1 LHGAFDADGRLL
13 AVDADVLC
21 NVGDYSS
28 FPITCGVEPLMALAD
43 LPGLCRVT
51 VYRARARGLAS
62 NACPMA
68 PPRS

>member
-13 AVDADVLC
+13 AVNADVLC
-21 NVGDYSS
+21 NVGAYSS
-28 FPITCGVEPLMALAD
+28 FPVTCGVEPLMALAD
-43 LPGLCRVT
+43 LPGPCRVT
-51 VYRARARGLAS
+51 EYRARARGLAS